1 MPEMT
6 LQQLKDEQNKAIDM
20 ARDFKEKLE
29 AAGKTTSDQYEPA
42 EVEKINALCT
52 AAETAR
58 TAYQKKNEI
67 NVNLDRLSQ
76 WTDEQNAPEPE
87 KQRKRILDAS
97 GNDANA
103 SIIQWQ
109 GLGYNR
115 NQASLSR
122 RLSRQWQKDEKASQS
137 TADYHKAWLKY
148 LGGNVSSGVMDK
160 LASTGMSSD
169 NEERG
174 GYFIPSM
181 QFMTDIIKQVDDEVY
196 VQKMSRV
203 IMMPAGRSLGARV
216 RRARLSTFAWAGEN
230 TDITPT
236 RDTTLA
242 YGTRSLTPNY
252 LQGSTIIS
260 RDLLRNVPSMEG
272 MVLEEVGIDLG
283 YKLEPAFIGGD
294 GNQKPLGLMTPSTNG
309 ISTGRDFATRKAIN
323 FSFDDFVVQK
333 HNLKL
338 KYRSNAQWMLHRYV
352 LMQTALLKVGNG
364 QYLWQQSRTVGEP
377 DRILGL
383 PAQETEWMPYVES
396 SGQYYSILGD
406 FSWYWIVW
414 EMGMEMQRLIETQAK
429 TNEVEYMF
437 RCKLDAQP
445 MLEEAFV
452 RGVRT

>member
-6 LQQLKDEQNKAIDM
+6 LQQLRDEQNRCIDA
-20 ARDFKEKLE
+20 ARGFKDELE
-29 AAGKTTSDQYEPA
+29 AKGKTSSDQYEPA

-58 TAYQKKNEI
+58 TAYTEKNRI
-67 NVNLDRLSQ
+67 NVNLDRLAT
-76 WTDEQNAPEPE
+76 WTEEQNAPVQDR
-87 KQRKRILDAS
+87 QRKPILDAQ
-97 GNDANA
+97 GNPANGN
-103 SIIQWQ
+103 IIQWQ
-109 GLGYNR
+109 GLSYNP
-115 NQASLSR
+115 QLSSPRR
-122 RLSRQWQKDEKASQS
+122 RLSREWQKDQALSQS
-137 TADYHKAWLKY
+137 NPDYHKAWLKY
-148 LGGNVSSGVMDK
+148 LGGNVSTGVMDK

-203 IMMPAGRSLGARV
+203 IMMPPGRSLGARV
-216 RRARLSTFAWAGEN
+216 RRSRLSTFTWAGEN

-236 RDTTLA
+236 KDTSLA

-294 GNQKPLGLMTPSTNG
+294 GNQKPLGLMYPSTNG
-309 ISTGRDFATRKAIN
+309 ISTGRDFTTGKAVN
-323 FSFDDFVVQK
+323 FTFDDYVTLI

-338 KYRSNAQWMLHRYV
+338 KYRNNAQFMMHRFV
-352 LMQTALLKVGNG
+352 LMATALLKDGNG
-364 QYLWQQSRTVGEP
+364 QYLWQQSRQVGDPE
-377 DRILGL
+377 RILGI
-383 PAQETEWMPYVES
+383 PVQETEWMPYVAS
-396 SGQYYSILGD
+396 SGQYYCILGD

-437 RCKLDAQP
+437 RGKLDAQP

-452 RGVRT
+452 RGVRQ